1 MGRSFTSARVQLRLG
16 LWGSRAEPAS
26 GCQQH
31 CRLERALWEELPLW
45 GQGVLPPRDLQG
57 NRKPPEG
64 PTNKQEEAIFSFLSR
79 LPARLLWRPLTGG
92 CRQSWNVIGPSIA
105 KRGEKEKENCSMLLL
120 GKIVYSKGGQCLS
133 SQNHQ
138 NYVTLIKIA
147 VS

>member
-1 MGRSFTSARVQLRLG
+1 MSSCRWVSGGAGQSWPLG
-16 LWGSRAEPAS
+16 VWPPGVAS
-26 GCQQH
+26 TGGCSG
-31 CRLERALWEELPLW
+31 LLWEELALW

-64 PTNKQEEAIFSFLSR
+64 PTNQQEEAIFSFLSR

-120 GKIVYSKGGQCLS
+120 GKIDYSTGGQCLS

-147 VS
+147 IS